1 MGKETPLP
9 RKWGL
14 NYVDEGGIVRGGLEG
29 KKKAVVKEFYNPPGW
44 KDEKELESLVKKLPT
59 EAALERSNQPGKL
72 SKEKDLERLRELQKN
87 VWVVAFSPGKNVLL
101 TAFMLLVAAR
111 GTNVF
116 TIMTVI
122 SMLFM
127 QLNAISNTNKAFSAS
142 LSADPRLND
151 IAAGPKLVYILLCSV
166 GLSIA
171 LYKGY
176 VLGLLPLTE
185 SDWRGLVKIRTQS
198 EKIGAAFRMS

>member
-14 NYVDEGGIVRGGLEG
+14 NYLDEGSTVRSGLEG
-29 KKKAVVKEFYNPPGW
+29 KKKELVKEFYNPPGW
-44 KDEKELESLVKKLPT
+44 KDEKELDSLVKKLPT
-59 EAALERSNQPGKL
+59 EAALEKGSQPAKL

-101 TAFMLLVAAR
+101 TGFMLFVAAR

-127 QLNAISNTNKAFSAS
+127 QLNAISNINKTFSAS

-151 IAAGPKLVYILLCSV
+151 IAAAPKLVYVLLCSV

-185 SDWRGLVKIRTQS
+185 SDWRGLVKIRTQN